1 MTRYIVTR
9 LWQGIITLFVLVTL
23 VFLLA
28 RIIGTPV
35 DMLMP
40 AEFTPADREAM
51 VQRLGLDR
59 PLYVQYFEY
68 MGGILR
74 GDVGTSIRL
83 KAPVSELF
91 FQRFPNTLRLA
102 GVSLAIALV
111 FGFLLGMAAGTHRGS
126 LIDGISRA
134 ISVIGMSAPSFWV
147 GLMLMLV
154 FAVRLDWLPVAQMR
168 GPDSYVLPGV
178 TWSLFLLAGT
188 ASLVRSSMIEV
199 LDSEY
204 VKLARIKGVS
214 ATMVVWKHCLKNIL
228 IPVITFAGV
237 QLAHLLNGSVV
248 IESVFA
254 WPGVG
259 RLMYEGIT
267 GRDYPLVQ
275 GCLLIVGAMV
285 VIISLAVDLLY
296 AFIDP
301 RIRFA
306 GGKE

>member
-1 MTRYIVTR
+1 MTQYILTR
-9 LWQGIITLFVLVTL
+9 LWQGVITLFVLATL

-28 RIIGTPV
+28 RLTGTPV
-35 DMLMP
+35 DMLLP
-40 AEFTPADREAM
+40 QEYTLADREAM
-51 VQRLGLDR
+51 IQRLGLDR
-59 PLYVQYFEY
+59 PLHEQYAQY
-68 MGGILR
+68 MGNLLTGNV
-74 GDVGTSIRL
+74 GDSMRFRR
-83 KAPVSELF
+83 PVSELF
-91 FQRFPNTLRLA
+91 FERFPNTLKLA
-102 GVSLAIALV
+102 LFSLVIALV
-111 FGFLLGMAAGTHRGS
+111 FGFLLGVASGTRRGS
-126 LIDGISRA
+126 FIDAFARA

-154 FAVRLDWLPVAQMR
+154 FAVRLDLLPVAQMR
-168 GPDSYVLPGV
+168 GPESYVLPGV

-188 ASLVRSSMIEV
+188 ASLVRSNMIEV

-214 ATMVVWKHCLKNIL
+214 ENMVVWRHCLRNIL

-259 RLMYEGIT
+259 RLIYEGIT
-267 GRDYPLVQ
+267 ARDYPLVQ
-275 GCLLIVGAMV
+275 GCLLIVGSMI

-296 AFIDP
+296 AYIDP
-301 RIRFA
+301 RIRFG
-306 GGKE
+306 GGKG